1 MEFQGRISKLLPIR
15 QGVSQRTGNEWK
27 VQPFVFEYFETPEQ
41 RWSDKVLLETHDAKV
56 IDQLKE
62 GMEVRCGFGHSVREY
77 EGRTY
82 NEVRLY
88 RIEFQSTQQE
98 ATATQ
103 QQAQPSTASQADQ
116 PGASA
121 NVEEQEK
128 KDDDLPF

>member
-27 VQPFVFEYFETPEQ
+27 AQPFVFEYFETPDQ
-41 RWSDKVLLETHDAKV
+41 RWSDKVLLETYNAKV
-56 IDQLKE
+56 IEQLKE
-62 GMEVRCGFGHSVREY
+62 GMEVRCGFGHNIREY

-103 QQAQPSTASQADQ
+103 QQAQPSTVSQAEQ
-116 PGASA
+116 PGTSA
-121 NVEEQEK
+121 DVEQEK
-128 KDDDLPF
+128 DDDNAPF

>member
-27 VQPFVFEYFETPEQ
+27 AQPFVFEYFETPEQ
-41 RWSDKVLLETHDAKV
+41 RWSDKVLLETCDAKV
-56 IDQLKE
+56 IDLLKE
-62 GMEVRCGFGHSVREY
+62 GMEVRCGFGHSIREY

-103 QQAQPSTASQADQ
+103 QQTQPSTAPQAEQ
-116 PGASA
+116 PGTSA
-121 NVEEQEK
+121 DVEEEK

>member
-27 VQPFVFEYFETPEQ
+27 AQPFVFEYFETPDQ
-41 RWSDKVLLETHDAKV
+41 RWSDKVLLEPYDDKV
-56 IDQLKE
+56 IEQLKE

-82 NEVRLY
+82 NEVKLY
-88 RIEFQSTQQE
+88 RIEFQTAQQE
-98 ATATQ
+98 TTATQ
-103 QQAQPSTASQADQ
+103 PQAEQ
-116 PGASA
+116 PGTSA
-121 NVEEQEK
+121 DVEQEK

>member
-27 VQPFVFEYFETPEQ
+27 AQPFVFEYFETPEQ
-41 RWSDKVLLETHDAKV
+41 RWSDKVLLETYDAN
-56 IDQLKE
+56 IMAQLKE

-88 RIEFQSTQQE
+88 RIEFQTAQQE

-103 QQAQPSTASQADQ
+103 QQARQSAPSA
-116 PGASA
+116 
-121 NVEEQEK
+121 EQEEN
-128 KDDDLPF
+128 DDNAPF